1 MELVHLLCAVLVAIP
16 MLYMSKATLTYL
28 IDPLS
33 LRKYPSPG
41 VFAAATPFWLL
52 KEQWMQQRSRNT
64 HHQHQ
69 KLGDVIRIAPNL
81 LMFNIPEAVTDI
93 YGHQAA
99 RKLVKDEFYDRQAGD
114 EHDTVNVR
122 DHSDHA
128 QRRKY
133 LSNSFALK
141 TVTDMEPVI
150 RENFQRLLDHI
161 DHNIISHESSRSG
174 ILDIRKWLG
183 ILILELSKAVSS

>member
-1 MELVHLLCAVLVAIP
+1 
-16 MLYMSKATLTYL
+16 MSKATLTYIL
-28 IDPLS
+28 DPLS

-41 VFAAATPFWLL
+41 FLAAATPFWVL

-64 HHQHQ
+64 HYQHQ

-150 RENFQRLLDHI
+150 RDNFQRLLDHI
-161 DHNIISHESSRSG
+161 DHSIISDESSRSG
-174 ILDIRKWLG
+174 ILDIRRWLG
-183 ILILELSKAVSS
+183 IPLMKLINVASS